1 MTDAT
6 EITTVNQVQTI
17 AVTNAEGQAVLDR
30 KAYAQLTDRLRSAA
44 SDPRVR
50 VVVLKG
56 FDGCFCKGG
65 DLSEFL
71 DRSKHGL
78 LVSTVTELFQILAE
92 FPKPLIA
99 SVDGD
104 AIGVGCTL
112 LFHCD
117 LVFASER
124 STFRVPFVDFG
135 LIPDA
140 ATSML
145 APERMGYGNA
155 FKFFCLGETL
165 DAATAK
171 SCSIVSDVVHSD
183 EIASRTMFVARQL
196 AKKPERSMYQTRSL
210 LRGDRAGLR
219 GRIDHEIALFRCALQ
234 DEGTMKRLSRIA
246 KLAA

>member
-1 MTDAT
+1 MTNAT
-6 EITTVNQVQTI
+6 ENTLENHVQTI
-17 AVTNAEGQAVLDR
+17 AVTSRPGPAVLDR
-30 KAYAQLTDRLRSAA
+30 EAYAHLTETLRHSADNA
-44 SDPRVR
+44 DVR
-50 VVVLKG
+50 VVVLRG
-56 FDGCFCKGG
+56 FNGCFCKGG

-71 DRSKHGL
+71 DKTKHGL
-78 LVSTVTELFQILAE
+78 LISTVTDLFRTLAE

-117 LVFASER
+117 MVFASER

-145 APERMGYGNA
+145 APQRMGYANA
-155 FKFFCLGETL
+155 FRFFCLGDTL
-165 DAATAK
+165 DASAAL
-171 SCSIVSDVVHSD
+171 SCSIISDLVHSND
-183 EIASRTMFVARQL
+183 IAGRVAATARQL
-196 AKKPERSMYQTRSL
+196 ARKPQHSLLQTRGL
-210 LRGDRAGLR
+210 LRGDRSGLK

-234 DEGTMKRLSRIA
+234 DEGTMRRLSRIA
-246 KLAA
+246 RLAA